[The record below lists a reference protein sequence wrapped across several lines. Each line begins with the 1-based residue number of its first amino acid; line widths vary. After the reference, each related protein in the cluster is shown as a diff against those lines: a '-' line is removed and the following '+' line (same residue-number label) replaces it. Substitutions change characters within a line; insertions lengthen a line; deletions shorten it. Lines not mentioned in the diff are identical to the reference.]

1 MKYIDNFITISYLH
15 FKAKFGDETLSLEDC
30 VGEVIVDN
38 SEIEIIKYT

>member
-1 MKYIDNFITISYLH
+1 MKYNFITITYLH

-38 SEIEIIKYT
+38 IDHKIEIISF